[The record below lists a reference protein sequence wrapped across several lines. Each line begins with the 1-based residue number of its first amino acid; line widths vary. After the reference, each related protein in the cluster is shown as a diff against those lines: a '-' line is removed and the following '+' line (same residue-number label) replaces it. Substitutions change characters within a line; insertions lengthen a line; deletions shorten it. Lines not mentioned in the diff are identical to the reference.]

1 VGGWLGR
8 GLDLQRDLCT
18 LAKEQ
23 RINRVLL
30 QREWKLGLVYS
41 QPRSLSEDLRL
52 GSETLKDACR
62 SIMS

>member
-1 VGGWLGR
+1 M
-8 GLDLQRDLCT
+8 QRDLCT

-23 RINRVLL
+23 RINWVLL
-30 QREWKLGLVYS
+30 QREGELGLVYR
-41 QPRSLSEDLRL
+41 QPRILSEDLRL